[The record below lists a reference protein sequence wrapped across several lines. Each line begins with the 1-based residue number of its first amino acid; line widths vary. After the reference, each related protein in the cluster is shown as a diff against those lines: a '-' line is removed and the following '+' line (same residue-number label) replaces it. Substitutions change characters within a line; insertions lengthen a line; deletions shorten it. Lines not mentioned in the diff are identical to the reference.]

1 MDAVEVA
8 RALLAEADA
17 TNERRL
23 LVLTGAREDC
33 YRVADAVL
41 DAVPVGVSD
50 TALVGDRDALACRH
64 VEPNRAS
71 TLLGTTLSAVVYD
84 AHDTLRPNA
93 LGQVVGAVDGGGMLV
108 LLAPDLDDW
117 PDRRDGFDEGLA
129 VPPFGVEDVSG
140 RFRRRF
146 VESLR
151 AHPGIGIVAVGTGTA
166 ADDADGSQVVDD
178 GLTGPAPRLVDSR
191 EPDDG
196 LPVPVGHEFPRE
208 TYEAC
213 LTADQVEAVHE
224 FEFLVGDREASTG
237 ADGDVERRALVV
249 ESDRGRGKSSAAGLA
264 AGAAAAAGLDV
275 LVTAPNRRN
284 AAEVFDRARELLATL
299 DAAGDHPDADGHL
312 VTTAGGAVRYEPPR
326 VAAESAAEPDLLVV
340 DEAAALSVRLLDE
353 TLTADR
359 VAYAST
365 VHGYEGAGRGFSVRF
380 REHLDDSDHDVHE
393 CRLAEP
399 IRYAAGDPVEVWS
412 FDALGLDAR
421 PPVPEIVAD
430 ATPDSVSYERVDGD
444 GLLADPILLR
454 ETFGLLVLAHY
465 RTEPDDLARLLDAP
479 NLTVRALTHGGHVV
493 SVALLARE
501 GDLPP
506 ETAAGM
512 YEGDRIRGN
521 MIPDVLVSQVR
532 DEAAAA
538 PVGYR
543 VVRIATHHAVR
554 SSGLGSRL
562 LDEVRDEFAGSVD
575 WLGVAYGATARLL
588 RFWERNDYAAV
599 HYSTTRNDVSGQYS
613 VVMLDPCSES
623 GGALA
628 DRHGDWFARRVGGQ
642 LTDSLDDADPDEVR
656 AALAACDGDL
666 ALDLTEHE
674 WRMVA
679 GAAYGTGLFDVDPA
693 PFRDLVVKHLVDPDH
708 DVRLTDR
715 QERVLV
721 ERALQ
726 ARDWSTVADDCGF
739 HSAGQCMRAL
749 GDALVPLCDAYGGDV
764 ADEERERHG

>member
-1 MDAVEVA
+1 MDPVEVA

-23 LVLTGAREDC
+23 LVLTGARADC

-41 DAVPVGVSD
+41 DAVGVGVSD
-50 TALVGDRDALACRH
+50 TALVSDRDALACRH
-64 VEPNRAS
+64 VEPSRAS

-93 LGQVVGAVDGGGMLV
+93 LGQVVGAVDGGGLLLM
-108 LLAPDLDDW
+108 LAPDLDDW

-151 AHPGIGIVAVGTGTA
+151 AHPGIGIVAV
-166 ADDADGSQVVDD
+166 ADGETAVLDD
-178 GLTGPAPRLVDSR
+178 GLTNPAPRLVDSR
-191 EPDDG
+191 EPDDR
-196 LPVPVGHEFPRE
+196 LPIPVEHGFPRE
-208 TYEAC
+208 AYEAC

-224 FEFLVGDREASTG
+224 FEFLVADRPPT
-237 ADGDVERRALVV
+237 DGDIERRALVV

-264 AGAAAAAGLDV
+264 AGAAAADGLDV
-275 LVTAPNRRN
+275 LVTAPDRRN

-299 DAAGDHPDADGHL
+299 DAAGDHPDENGHL
-312 VTTAGGAVRYEPPR
+312 VAASGGAVRYEPPR
-326 VAAESAAEPDLLVV
+326 TAAGSAAEPDLLVV
-340 DEAAALSVRLLDE
+340 DEAAALSVRLLDA
-353 TLTADR
+353 TLDADR

-380 REHLDDSDHDVHE
+380 REHLDESGHEVRE

-421 PPVPEIVAD
+421 PPVEQVVAD
-430 ATPDSVSYERVDGD
+430 ATPDSVDYERIDGD
-444 GLLADPILLR
+444 DLLEDPNLLR

-479 NLTVRALTHGGHVV
+479 NLTVRALTHEGHVV

-501 GDLPP
+501 GGLDS

-554 SSGLGSRL
+554 SAGLGSRL
-562 LDEVRDEFAGSVD
+562 LDEVRDEFAAEAD

-588 RFWERNDYAAV
+588 RFWERNDYAVV

-613 VVMLDPCSES
+613 VVMLDPCSEAGS
-623 GGALA
+623 ALA
-628 DRHGDWFARRVGGQ
+628 DRHADWFARRVVGQ
-642 LTDSLDDADPDEVR
+642 LTDTLDDAAPDEVR

-666 ALDLTEHE
+666 DLDLTEHE

-693 PFRDLVVKHLVDPDH
+693 PFRRLVGKHLVDPDH
-708 DVRLTDR
+708 DVDLTDR

-726 ARDWSTVADDCGF
+726 ARDWSAVAEDCGF

-749 GDALVPLCDAYGGDV
+749 GDALVPLCDAYGGAV
-764 ADEERERHG
+764 ADEERGRYG

>member
-23 LVLTGAREDC
+23 LVLTGSRADC
-33 YRVADAVL
+33 YRTADAVL
-41 DAVPVGVSD
+41 DAVTVGVSD
-50 TALVGDRDALACRH
+50 TALVSDHDALACQQ
-64 VEPNRAS
+64 VEPSRAS
-71 TLLGTTLSAVVYD
+71 SLLGTTLSAVVYD

-93 LGQVVGAVDGGGMLV
+93 LGQVVGAVDGGGLLV
-108 LLAPDLDDW
+108 LLAPALDDW

-146 VESLR
+146 VERLR
-151 AHPGIGIVAVGTGTA
+151 AHPGIGIVAVG
-166 ADDADGSQVVDD
+166 ADGTRVVDD
-178 GLTGPAPRLVDSR
+178 GLTNPAPRLVDSR

-196 LPVPVGHEFPRE
+196 LTTPVEHGFPDE
-208 TYEAC
+208 TYEGC
-213 LTADQVEAVHE
+213 LTADQVEAVHD
-224 FEFLVGDREASTG
+224 FEFLAGDRGTAAGT
-237 ADGDVERRALVV
+237 DGGSDRRALVV

-264 AGAAAAAGLDV
+264 AGAAAADGLDV

-299 DAAGDHPDADGHL
+299 DAAGDHPDEDGHL
-312 VTTAGGAVRYEPPR
+312 AAASGGAVRYEPPR

-340 DEAAALSVRLLDE
+340 DEAAALSVRLLDA
-353 TLTADR
+353 TLDADR

-380 REHLDDSDHDVHE
+380 REHLDESDHDIRE
-393 CRLAEP
+393 CRLAAP

-421 PPVPEIVAD
+421 PPVEQLVAD
-430 ATPDSVSYERVDGD
+430 ATPDSVSYERIDGD
-444 GLLADPILLR
+444 DLLADPTLLR

-501 GDLPP
+501 GDLDA

-554 SSGLGSRL
+554 SSGLGSHL
-562 LDEVRDEFAGSVD
+562 LDEVRAEFADDVD
-575 WLGVAYGATARLL
+575 WLGVAYGATARLV
-588 RFWERNDYAAV
+588 RFWARNDYAAV

-613 VVMLDPCSES
+613 VVMLDPCSDA
-623 GGALA
+623 GAALA
-628 DRHGDWFARRVGGQ
+628 SRHGDWFARRAGGQ
-642 LTDSLDDADPDEVR
+642 LTDALDDADPDEVR
-656 AALAACDGDL
+656 AALAACDGTLDL
-666 ALDLTEHE
+666 ALTEHE
-674 WRMVA
+674 WRTVT

-693 PFRDLVVKHLVDPDH
+693 PFRELVVKHLVAPDQ
-708 DVRLTDR
+708 DVGLTDR

-739 HSAGQCMRAL
+739 HSPGQCMRAL

-764 ADEERERHG
+764 ADEERDRHA

>member
-23 LVLTGAREDC
+23 LVLTGSRADC
-33 YRVADAVL
+33 YRAADAVL
-41 DAVPVGVSD
+41 DAVAVGVSD
-50 TALVGDRDALACRH
+50 TALVSDRDALACQQA
-64 VEPNRAS
+64 EPSRAS
-71 TLLGTTLSAVVYD
+71 SLLGTTLSAVVYD

-93 LGQVVGAVDGGGMLV
+93 LGQVVGAVDGGGLLV
-108 LLAPDLDDW
+108 LLAPPLDDW

-151 AHPGIGIVAVGTGTA
+151 AHPGIGIVAVGA
-166 ADDADGSQVVDD
+166 AGDADGTRVVDD
-178 GLTGPAPRLVDSR
+178 GLTDPAPRLVDGR

-196 LPVPVGHEFPRE
+196 LAIPVEHGFPTE
-208 TYEAC
+208 AYAAC
-213 LTADQVEAVHE
+213 LTTDQVEAVHD
-224 FEFLVGDREASTG
+224 FEFIARDRPTDAGT
-237 ADGDVERRALVV
+237 DGDCDGDRRALVV
-249 ESDRGRGKSSAAGLA
+249 GSDRGRGKSSAAGLA
-264 AGAAAAAGLDV
+264 AGAAAADGLDV

-299 DAAGDHPDADGHL
+299 DAAGGHPDENAHL
-312 VTTAGGAVRYEPPR
+312 VAASGGAVRYEPPR

-340 DEAAALSVRLLDE
+340 DEAAALSVRLLDA
-353 TLTADR
+353 TLDADR

-380 REHLDDSDHDVHE
+380 REHLDGSDHEVRE

-421 PPVPEIVAD
+421 PPVEQVVAD
-430 ATPDSVSYERVDGD
+430 ATPDSVSYGRVEGD
-444 GLLADPILLR
+444 DLLEDPTLLR

-501 GDLPP
+501 GGLDD

-554 SSGLGSRL
+554 SSGLGSYL
-562 LDEVRDEFAGSVD
+562 LDEVRAEFADDVD
-575 WLGVAYGATARLL
+575 WLGVAYGATARLV
-588 RFWERNDYAAV
+588 RFWARNDYAVV

-613 VVMLDPCSES
+613 VVMLDPCSPV
-623 GGALA
+623 GAALA

-642 LTDSLDDADPDEVR
+642 LTDALDDADPDEVR
-656 AALAACDGDL
+656 ASLAACDGDL
-666 ALDLTEHE
+666 DLALSEHE

-679 GAAYGTGLFDVDPA
+679 GAAYGTGLFDVDPT

-708 DVRLTDR
+708 EVDLTDR

-726 ARDWSTVADDCGF
+726 AHDWSAVADDCGF
-739 HSAGQCMRAL
+739 HSPGQCMRAL
-749 GDALVPLCDAYGGDV
+749 GDALVPLCDAYGGAV
-764 ADEERERHG
+764 ADEERERHA

>member
-1 MDAVEVA
+1 MDAVDA
-8 RALLAEADA
+8 AHALLAEADA

-23 LVLTGAREDC
+23 LVLTGAREAC

-50 TALVGDRDALACRH
+50 TVLVGDRDALACRQ

-93 LGQVVGAVDGGGMLV
+93 LGQVVGAVDGGGLLL

-151 AHPGIGIVAVGTGTA
+151 AHPGIGIVAVGADVGVTDETDGTR
-166 ADDADGSQVVDD
+166 VVDD
-178 GLTGPAPRLVDSR
+178 GLTNPAPRLVDSR
-191 EPDDG
+191 EPENEP
-196 LPVPVGHEFPRE
+196 PVPVGHWFPRE

-213 LTADQVEAVHE
+213 LTADQVEAVHG
-224 FEFLVGDREASTG
+224 FEFLVGGVDDQREP
-237 ADGDVERRALVV
+237 RALVV

-264 AGAAAAAGLDV
+264 AGAAAADGQDV

-284 AAEVFDRARELLATL
+284 AAEVFDRVRELLEAL
-299 DAAGDHPDADGHL
+299 GAGGEHPDPGTHL
-312 VTTAGGAVRYEPPR
+312 VTTSGGAVRYESPR
-326 VAAESAAEPDLLVV
+326 IAAEAAAEPDLLVV
-340 DEAAALSVRLLDE
+340 DEAAALSVRLLDA
-353 TLTADR
+353 TLAADR

-380 REHLDDSDHDVHE
+380 REHLDESDHEVRE

-430 ATPDSVSYERVDGD
+430 ATPDSVSYERIDGD
-444 GLLADPILLR
+444 DLLADPTLLR

-501 GDLPP
+501 GDLDD
-506 ETAAGM
+506 ETIAGM

-554 SSGLGSRL
+554 SAGLGSRL
-562 LDEVRDEFAGSVD
+562 LDEVRAEFAESVD
-575 WLGVAYGATARLL
+575 WLGVAYGATARLV

-613 VVMLDPCSES
+613 VVMLDPCSEA
-623 GGALA
+623 GAALA

-642 LTDSLDDADPDEVR
+642 LTDSLDDADPEEVR

-666 ALDLTEHE
+666 DLSLTEHE

-693 PFRDLVVKHLVDPDH
+693 PFRELVVKHLVDPDH
-708 DVRLTDR
+708 AVELTDR
-715 QERVLV
+715 QVRVLV

-739 HSAGQCMRAL
+739 HSPGQCMRAL
-749 GDALVPLCDAYGGDV
+749 GDALVPLCDAYGGEV

>member
-17 TNERRL
+17 TNERRV
-23 LVLTGAREDC
+23 LVLAGPREDC

-41 DAVPVGVSD
+41 DAIPVGVSG
-50 TALVGDRDALACRH
+50 TVLVGEQDALACRQ

-71 TLLGTTLSAVVYD
+71 TLLGTTHPAVVYD

-93 LGQVVGAVDGGGMLV
+93 LGQVVGAVDGGGLLV

-117 PDRRDGFDEGLA
+117 PSRRDSFDEGLA

-151 AHPGIGIVAVGTGTA
+151 AHPGIGIVTVGA
-166 ADDADGSQVVDD
+166 DADADDTRVEDD
-178 GLTGPAPRLVDSR
+178 GLTNPAPRLVDSR
-191 EPDDG
+191 EPDDR
-196 LPVPVGHEFPRE
+196 LSTPVEHEFPRE

-213 LTADQVEAVHE
+213 LTADQVDAVHD
-224 FEFLVGDREASTG
+224 FEFLAGDRATDAG
-237 ADGDVERRALVV
+237 TDDDIDRRSLVV

-264 AGAAAAAGLDV
+264 AGAAAAGELDV

-284 AAEVFDRARELLATL
+284 AAEVFDRARELLAAL
-299 DAAGDHPDADGHL
+299 DAAGHHPDERGHL
-312 VTTAGGAVRYEPPR
+312 VTESGGAVRYEPPR

-340 DEAAALSVRLLDE
+340 DEAAALSVRLLDA
-353 TLTADR
+353 TLDADR

-380 REHLDDSDHDVHE
+380 REHLDGSDHEVRE

-421 PPVPEIVAD
+421 PPVRQVVAD
-430 ATPDSVSYERVDGD
+430 ATPDSVSYERIDGD
-444 GLLADPILLR
+444 DLLADPTLLR

-479 NLTVRALTHGGHVV
+479 NLTVRALTHEGHVV

-501 GDLPP
+501 GDLDS

-562 LDEVRDEFAGSVD
+562 LDEVREEFADDVD
-575 WLGVAYGATARLL
+575 WLGVAYGATPRLL
-588 RFWERNDYAAV
+588 RFWERNDHAVV

-613 VVMLDPCSES
+613 VVMLDPCSEA
-623 GGALA
+623 GATLA
-628 DRHGDWFARRVGGQ
+628 DHHGDWFARRVGGQ
-642 LTDSLDDADPDEVR
+642 LTDALDDADPDEVR

-666 ALDLTEHE
+666 DLSLSDHE
-674 WRMVA
+674 WRIIA

-693 PFRDLVVKHLVDPDH
+693 PFRDLVVKHLADPDH
-708 DVRLTDR
+708 DVDLTDR
-715 QERVLV
+715 QGRVLV